1 MRVLY
6 MASEWV
12 PFSYPEK
19 INGGGGVSTLE
30 PLIIDSLKSE
40 HEVDFLVPS
49 DSFVTKERKDVL
61 WGDFPSKRVPSKSR
75 SVIRTRNMLDVAHKY
90 DVIFLNDSRLSIKY
104 LDELKSIAPKI
115 RFVNHSHP
123 EGYTGAF
130 TVLQY
135 HIHWVLAQYGA
146 VVSHVQPDLDQ
157 YLEKHLESIK
167 KNPYLISG
175 EPFGTFGDK
184 FNHIDLL
191 TTDEE
196 AFSGDLTSENLWVA
210 VGRGSKD
217 KRIKFALE
225 SWIEAKTGGQLTLC
239 VQDPQQK
246 DNELPE
252 IKKIADSRSDVELI
266 VDASRSQVFNVLR
279 KARGCIFPS
288 TRESMGLVPFEAN
301 CCGVPV
307 VYTIEQSHRFLEPI
321 GVNLRVQRRTK
332 KGYAEKIKLLTD
344 NPIDKH
350 KVREKVH
357 SLFPPER
364 IKSNVLNLV
373 RKTA

>member
-1 MRVLY
+1 

-12 PFSYPEK
+12 PFSWPER
-19 INGGGGVSTLE
+19 IPGGGGVSTLE
-30 PLIIDSLKSE
+30 PLIIEAIKSE

-49 DSFVTKERKDVL
+49 DSVVDKDRKDIV
-61 WGDFPSKRVPSKSR
+61 WGHFPSKRIRSSSR
-75 SVIRTRNMLDVAHKY
+75 STKRTRDMLDVADDY
-90 DVIFLNDSRLSIKY
+90 DIIFLNDSRLSVKY
-104 LDELKSIAPKI
+104 LDELKKNAHKM

-135 HIHWVLAQYGA
+135 HIHWVLVQHGA
-146 VVSHVQPDLDQ
+146 VVAHVQPDLDQ
-157 YLEKHLESIK
+157 YLESHLDSIR
-167 KNPYLISG
+167 KNPYKIEG
-175 EPFGTFGDK
+175 EPFGVFGDH

-191 TTDEE
+191 VTDDE

-210 VGRGSKD
+210 IGRGSKD
-217 KRIKFALE
+217 KKIKFALE
-225 SWIEAKTGGQLTLC
+225 SWIEADTGGKMVLC

-279 KARGCIFPS
+279 RARGCVFPS

-307 VYTIEQSHRFLEPI
+307 VYTIEQSHRFLKPI
-321 GVNLRVQRRTK
+321 EVNPRVERRIRK
-332 KGYAEKIKLLTD
+332 KYAEKIKHLTE
-344 NPIDKH
+344 NPVDKDQ
-350 KVREKVH
+350 VRNKVH

-364 IKSNVLNLV
+364 IKSNILNLV
-373 RKTA
+373 K